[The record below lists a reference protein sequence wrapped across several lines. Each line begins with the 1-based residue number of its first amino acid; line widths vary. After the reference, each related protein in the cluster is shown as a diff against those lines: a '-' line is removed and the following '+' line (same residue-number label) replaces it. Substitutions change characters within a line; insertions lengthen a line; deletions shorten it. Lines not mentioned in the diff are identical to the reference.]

1 MTATPVQRLGEA
13 APTRASAGRVRL
25 VAGLVTLL
33 VVAVVTLTR
42 LLANTPQTAANVS
55 QPTLRAVSVA
65 ALVGPGLAAIGVA
78 LVAKTDVERFGLLA
92 VGVFAIL
99 ATLSPVAAVPAAG
112 AVVGGGVLAIGARGT
127 WLDEW
132 YSVRRGAVVAVL
144 LGSTALSL
152 AGAMGVASGVARP
165 AGSELFVL
173 GLAGLLVFVR
183 PGRLGWLAA
192 GLTAA
197 TVLYLGSTVPFV
209 TGAVVLVTLAAV
221 DVAVP
226 VLVVGLAGAAAA
238 VTGALREGNLTA
250 AVGAGTLGLAGV
262 PATTTRAT
270 AVVVGLYV
278 LVAATQAEPTLG
290 VTTDE

>member
-1 MTATPVQRLGEA
+1 VTATPVERLGAA
-13 APTRASAGRVRL
+13 APSRASTGRVRL
-25 VAGLVTLL
+25 AAGLLTLL

-42 LLANTPQTAANVS
+42 LLANTPRGTGTVS
-55 QPTLRAVSVA
+55 QQALGVVSMA
-65 ALVGPGLAAIGVA
+65 ALVGPGLAAIGAA
-78 LVAKTDVERFGLLA
+78 LVASSDVERVGLLS

-99 ATLSPVAAVPAAG
+99 AMVSPVAAVPAAG
-112 AVVGGGVLAIGARGT
+112 ALVGGGVLAIGARGT
-127 WLDEW
+127 WTDEW
-132 YSVRRGAVVAVL
+132 HSVRRGAVVAVL

-165 AGSELFVL
+165 VGSELFVL

-197 TVLYLGSTVPFV
+197 GVLYLGSTSPFV
-209 TGAVVLVTLAAV
+209 TGAVVLVAFAAV
-221 DVAVP
+221 DVAAP

-238 VTGALREGNLTA
+238 VAGALREGNLTA

-262 PATTTRAT
+262 PATPTRAT
-270 AVVVGLYV
+270 AVVVALYV
-278 LVAATQAEPTLG
+278 LVAATEAESSLG